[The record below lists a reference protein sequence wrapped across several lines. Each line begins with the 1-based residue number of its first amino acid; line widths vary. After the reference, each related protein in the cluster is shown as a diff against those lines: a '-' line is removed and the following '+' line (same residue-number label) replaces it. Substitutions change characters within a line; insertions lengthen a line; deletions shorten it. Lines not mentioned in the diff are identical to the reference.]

1 MSSISVNNVLYFAA
15 FRSNISKYVIIFG
28 AIVNET
34 GFLMS
39 LRWFIVNEEKIKL
52 IVHVDFVSHKLTE
65 FIY

>member
-1 MSSISVNNVLYFAA
+1 MVLASVAV
-15 FRSNISKYVIIFG
+15 G